1 MNQLLKSLTSSKRVL
16 HVVMLLVVVIIVHLV
31 YITVVRPTAA
41 EWMTTAEA
49 KVKADPSFK
58 PGRSIFVIIHEPEP
72 EAAIIMAIWALLM
85 CAQQWRY
92 VQRCQDL
99 LKRDL
104 LHLGPGEVIVP
115 KVAREYERGLDA
127 VPADLAESV
136 QVRALRAGLTR
147 FRATQNVQDVSTT
160 IHNVCDSEAV
170 RLEAEISMI
179 RFAAW
184 CIPAI
189 GFVGTVRGLGE
200 ALQRTGFALASNN
213 PAAVTEGLGV
223 SFNSTFVALTLS
235 IFVMYAVYELQ
246 LAHDNITL
254 DAEIYAENNLV
265 SSLHADARDGETV
278 S

>member
-1 MNQLLKSLTSSKRVL
+1 MKALLNSITSSKRVL
-16 HVVMLLVVVIIVHLV
+16 HIVMLLVVVIVVHLI
-31 YITVVRPTAA
+31 YITVVRPNAA
-41 EWMTTAEA
+41 EWTASSEA
-49 KVKADPSFK
+49 KVKADPAYQ

-72 EAAIIMAIWALLM
+72 EAAIMMAIWALLM
-85 CAQQWRY
+85 CAHQWRY
-92 VQRCQDL
+92 IQRCQDL
-99 LKRDL
+99 LKTDL

-136 QVRALRAGLTR
+136 QVRALRAGLAR
-147 FRATQNVQDVSTT
+147 FRATNNVQDVSTT
-160 IHNVCDSEAV
+160 IHNVCDSESV

-200 ALQRTGFALASNN
+200 ALQLTGFALMSNN
-213 PAAVTEGLGV
+213 PSAVTAGLGV

-235 IFVMYAVYELQ
+235 IFVMFAVYELQ

-254 DAEIYAENNLV
+254 DAEMYAENNLV
-265 SSLHADARDGETV
+265 SALHVDSREGETTN
-278 S
+278 